1 MFRSAQLRGHSL
13 PSSRMNSTPPA
24 SPLATGAIVGP
35 AAFIGAW
42 IGGGLSTS
50 GYSALTNPISDLAAI
65 GADTAPLMNA
75 GFSAYGV
82 GVPLGAW
89 AMRRVIG
96 APAATALIIN
106 GLLTFGVMAAP
117 LERSETV
124 DQIHAA
130 FAGSAYVALAAGVL
144 LASGRLKPNWL
155 RRTSGIVG
163 TITALALVGSV
174 TAESPGL
181 FQRIGLTT
189 ADAWLIGMGVAFITG
204 RFTASHQN

>member
-1 MFRSAQLRGHSL
+1 MT
-13 PSSRMNSTPPA
+13 STPPA
-24 SPLATGAIVGP
+24 SPLAAGAIVGP
-35 AAFIGAW
+35 AAFIAAW
-42 IGGGLSTS
+42 VTGGLSTS
-50 GYSALTNPISDLAAI
+50 GYSPLTNPISDLAAV
-65 GADTAPLMNA
+65 GADTAPLMNV

-96 APAATALIIN
+96 TPAATALIIN

-117 LERSETV
+117 LERSESV
-124 DQIHAA
+124 DQMHAV
-130 FAGSAYVALAAGVL
+130 FAGSAYLALATGVL
-144 LASGRLKPNWL
+144 LASRRLSPNWL
-155 RRTSGIVG
+155 RKTSAVVG

-189 ADAWLIGMGVAFITG
+189 ADAWLIGMGLATFTG
-204 RFTASHQN
+204 RFGSSQA